1 MTPAS
6 GFNPPVQDR
15 SEKTLERLLAAA
27 RAALTRKSF
36 AELTLAELTEEAG
49 VTVGAFYQR
58 FPSKAALLEHLEDE
72 TYERIRAGGATLFRA
87 PPSDDRRTVDDV
99 IRKYVSQMARTYQEH
114 RGVMRELVQRSR
126 SDEKRQRERTDM
138 TRDVVAGAVDW
149 ILLHRGEIGHSH
161 PKRAL
166 GVALLFATAALRDV
180 ILFDE
185 TWAGPESDLGVDV
198 LVEEL
203 VQAVEAYLHLSVDA

>member
-1 MTPAS
+1 MTPPS
-6 GFNPPVQDR
+6 GFNPPLQDR
-15 SEKTLERLLAAA
+15 SEKTLERLLDAA

-36 AELTLAELTEEAG
+36 DELTLAELTEEAG

-72 TYERIRAGGATLFRA
+72 MYERIREGGASLFRA
-87 PPSDDRRTVDDV
+87 PPSDDQRTIGDV
-99 IRKYVSQMARTYQEH
+99 VRAYVTQMAHTYQEH

-126 SDEKRQRERTDM
+126 SDDRRQRERTDM

-149 ILLHRGEIGHSH
+149 ILLHRGTIGHPH

-166 GVALLFATAALRDV
+166 SIALLFVTAALRDV

-185 TWAGPESDLGVDV
+185 TWAGPESELGIDV

-203 VQAVEAYLHLSVDA
+203 VRAVEAYLRLTVDA